1 MADITQTFSDKYLG
15 QFFVL
20 SITSTKRI
28 AKNLLTNS
36 GEFFFKCAAGGISVA
51 STVVKKTKDIM
62 MNQTRAKPRGNDRV
76 LVIGQPDS
84 IHTERFVGALR
95 QRNPDIELFLYPSN
109 PFPFRQ
115 KLSSLCDALVKH
127 PDGTSQITGSI
138 YYRHISFNPMSA
150 LSGKF
155 EHLAA
160 LIQQFQPDFIHV
172 NCIQDGGY
180 ILNQALKALPTKWNF
195 QISLSVWG
203 NDLFRYV
210 GNPMHEPL
218 IAEFLQVVDVLV
230 PESLRD
236 ISLAKKF
243 GFKGRTTEVVQATLT
258 SDVLLKSF
266 FDNTRKPKNNQILIR
281 AADDGDRA
289 ANAVAILGLLENIDW
304 LVDKKIIYC
313 GSVVDE
319 MRLLAPLWKNDS
331 IDFEHIGVLPQD
343 KFFRLLEDTSIF
355 ISLTLSDGL
364 PNTFLECCASQTYPI
379 FSTCSTVSE
388 WLIDEN
394 LIAIDPY
401 DKHDASKKLQQL
413 LSGKIN
419 ITAAI
424 EQNFNLLSRYSEDHI
439 DQVFFDLFEHYR
451 NTNSQDLIHN
461 CK

>member
-1 MADITQTFSDKYLG
+1 
-15 QFFVL
+15 
-20 SITSTKRI
+20 
-28 AKNLLTNS
+28 
-36 GEFFFKCAAGGISVA
+36 
-51 STVVKKTKDIM
+51 
-62 MNQTRAKPRGNDRV
+62 MNQMRATPRSNGRV
-76 LVIGQPDS
+76 LIISQPDS

-115 KLSSLCDALVKH
+115 KLSQLCDALVKH

-138 YYRHISFNPMSA
+138 YYRHILFNPMSA

-160 LIQQFQPDFIHV
+160 TIQQLQPDFVHV

-210 GNPMHEPL
+210 GNPRHEPL

-266 FDNTRKPKNNQILIR
+266 FDNTRKPKNHQILIR
-281 AADDGDRA
+281 ATDDGDRA
-289 ANAVAILGLLENIDW
+289 ANAVAILGLLENVDW
-304 LVDKKIIYC
+304 LADKKIIYC
-313 GSVVDE
+313 GSVIDE
-319 MRLLAPLWKNDS
+319 LRLLAPLRKNDS
-331 IDFEHIGVLPQD
+331 IDFEHIDALPQD
-343 KFFRLLEDTSIF
+343 KFFRLLENTSIF

-379 FSTCSTVSE
+379 FSTCSAVSE
-388 WLIDEN
+388 WLEDRN

-401 DKHDASKKLQQL
+401 DKHDASKKLRQL
-413 LSGKIN
+413 LSWQIN

-424 EQNFNLLSRYSEDHI
+424 ERNFNLLSKYNEDHI
-439 DQVFFDLFEHYR
+439 NQVISDLFRHYQ
-451 NTNSQDLIHN
+451 NINSQALIYN
-461 CK
+461 

>member
-1 MADITQTFSDKYLG
+1 M
-15 QFFVL
+15 
-20 SITSTKRI
+20 STKRV
-28 AKNLLTNS
+28 AKNLLKNS
-36 GEFFFKCAAGGISVA
+36 VKFFLQCVAGGISVA
-51 STVVKKTKDIM
+51 SKTVKKTKDVFM
-62 MNQTRAKPRGNDRV
+62 SQKCAEPRSNGRV
-76 LVIGQPDS
+76 LVISQPDS

-95 QRNPDIELFLYPSN
+95 QRNPDIEIFLYPSN

-138 YYRHISFNPMSA
+138 YYRHILFNPMSA

-160 LIQQFQPDFIHV
+160 TIQQLQPDFVHV

-210 GNPMHEPL
+210 GNPRHEPL
-218 IAEFLQVVDVLV
+218 IAEFLKVVDVLV

-266 FDNTRKPKNNQILIR
+266 FDNTRKPKNHQILIR

-304 LVDKKIIYC
+304 LADKKIIYC
-313 GSVVDE
+313 GSVIDE
-319 MRLLAPLWKNDS
+319 LRLLAPLRKNDS
-331 IDFEHIGVLPQD
+331 IDFEHINALPQD
-343 KFFRLLEDTSIF
+343 KFFRLLENTSIF

-388 WLIDEN
+388 WLEDSN
-394 LIAIDPY
+394 LITIDPY
-401 DKHDASKKLQQL
+401 DKHDASKKLRRL
-413 LSGKIN
+413 LSGQIN

-424 EQNFNLLSRYSEDHI
+424 EQNFNLLSNYNEDHI
-439 DQVFFDLFEHYR
+439 DQVITDLFGHYQ
-451 NTNSQDLIHN
+451 NTNSQALIYS
-461 CK
+461 